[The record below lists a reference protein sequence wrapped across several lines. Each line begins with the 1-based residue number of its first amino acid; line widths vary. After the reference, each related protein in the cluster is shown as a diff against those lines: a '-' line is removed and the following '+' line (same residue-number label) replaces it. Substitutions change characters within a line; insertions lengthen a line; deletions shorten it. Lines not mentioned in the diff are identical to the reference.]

1 MGVANKRLLLVYWL
15 TTIVSSISAFNV
27 RPQLLSVPS
36 VTVSTTSSL
45 SLSSTKTPAE
55 NIKEEKEGEEPK
67 SNRGT
72 KNINIRDSITTLTG
86 VDEFLDFLSDENSDD
101 DNSNGD
107 AQVAVIRFH
116 ADWCKSCRRLNPRYE
131 RIVKQY
137 HNSDSSSPSSSVSS
151 SSSSSFKF
159 ADVDYGKNT
168 ALCKTMNVDKLP
180 SVHIYSKDS
189 ITGKIK
195 MSNKVVGLKQP
206 QEFEHQVNQ
215 ALQSYLNMQEKE
227 GKVQK
232 E

>member
-1 MGVANKRLLLVYWL
+1 MSVANKRLLLVYWL

-27 RPQLLSVPS
+27 RPQLLPVPS

-55 NIKEEKEGEEPK
+55 NIEEEKEGEEPR

-72 KNINIRDSITTLTG
+72 KKINIRDSITTLTG
-86 VDEFLDFLSDENSDD
+86 VDEFLDFLSDKNNDAG
-101 DNSNGD
+101 NSNGD
-107 AQVAVIRFH
+107 AQVAVVRFH

-151 SSSSSFKF
+151 SSSSFKF

-168 ALCKTMNVDKLP
+168 ALCKTMNIDKLP

>member
-1 MGVANKRLLLVYWL
+1 MSVANKRLLLVYWL

-27 RPQLLSVPS
+27 RPQLLSVHS

-45 SLSSTKTPAE
+45 SLSSIKTPAE
-55 NIKEEKEGEEPK
+55 NIKEEKEGEESK
-67 SNRGT
+67 SNKGT
-72 KNINIRDSITTLTG
+72 KKINIRDSITTLTG
-86 VDEFLDFLSDENSDD
+86 VDEFLDFLSDENNDEG
-101 DNSNGD
+101 NSNGD
-107 AQVAVIRFH
+107 AQVAVVRFH

-168 ALCKTMNVDKLP
+168 ALCKTMNIDKLP

-189 ITGKIK
+189 VTGKIK

-206 QEFEHQVNQ
+206 QEFEHQVNE
-215 ALQSYLNMQEKE
+215 ALQSHLNMQEKE